1 MGHGQRRLPI
11 FFSPCDEVWHVGDIG
26 NILLLD
32 EIESYKPL
40 RAVYGNIDNH
50 EIRLRFPEINVFT
63 IEQVKVVMMHIGG
76 YPGHYEKKQEQP

>member
-1 MGHGQRRLPI
+1 MKKIGLLSDTHGTWPKEA
-11 FFSPCDEVWHVGDIG
+11 PVWHVGDIG

-63 IEQVKVVMMHIGG
+63 IEQVKVVMPIYSSPVIHIF
-76 YPGHYEKKQEQP
+76 